1 MEINNNINNNTNI
14 LKTKFQ
20 NIELNGLLGN
30 ASGVMCE
37 EKQDLNNLYNSNSAF
52 IVTKSSTLKSRTGN
66 EKPRYCAIPNGSINS
81 MGLPN
86 NSFEYYFDYV
96 IHKMLNNKNTNNQK
110 PMFLS
115 VSGLSLKENL
125 DIITVYNN
133 GVNNI
138 KNICIDESNYNILK
152 YKLDNLFIEFNLS
165 CPNVIG
171 KPQVGYDFNTLTDYL
186 NTIDNNVNTNYGVK
200 LPPYFDISH
209 FEQVSSILNKYDK
222 LKFITCVNSI
232 GNGLYIDID
241 SETTLIK
248 PKNGFGGIGG
258 DYILPTALANVHYFY
273 KNCPNKEIIGCGGVK
288 SYKEVI
294 QHKLAGASLVQI
306 GTALYENDYYH
317 QTDIFEDINNN
328 LIEYLKNKNYNNIDD
343 LKGKLK
349 YI

>member
-1 MEINNNINNNTNI
+1 M

-20 NIELNGLLGN
+20 NIKLNGLLGN
-30 ASGVMCE
+30 ASGVMCA
-37 EKQDLNNLYNSNSAF
+37 EKHDLNNLYNSDSSF
-52 IVTKSSTLKSRTGN
+52 IVTKSSTLNSRSGN
-66 EKPRYCAIPNGSINS
+66 IKPRYSIIPNGSINS

-86 NSFEYYFDYV
+86 NGFEYYFDYV
-96 IHKMLNNKNTNNQK
+96 INKMMNNKNTK
-110 PMFLS
+110 TMFLS
-115 VSGLSLKENL
+115 VSGLSLQENTE
-125 DIITVYNN
+125 IINIYND
-133 GVNNI
+133 GI
-138 KNICIDESNYNILK
+138 KNIQNIYTNNYDYDSLK
-152 YKLDNLFIEFNLS
+152 NKLNNLFIEFNLS

-186 NTIDNNVNTNYGVK
+186 NVIDNNINTDYGVK
-200 LPPYFDISH
+200 LPPYFDMSH
-209 FEQVSSILNKYDK
+209 FEQASSILNKYDK

-241 SETTLIK
+241 SQSTLIK
-248 PKNGFGGIGG
+248 PKNGYGGIGG
-258 DYILPTALANVHYFY
+258 DYILPTALANIHYFY

-317 QTDIFEDINNN
+317 QTDIFEYINND
-328 LIEYLKNKNYNNIDD
+328 LIKYLKNKNYNNIDE

>member
-1 MEINNNINNNTNI
+1 MELNYLDTN
-14 LKTKFQ
+14 FQ
-20 NIELNGLLGN
+20 NIKLNGLLGN

-37 EKQDLNNLYNSNSAF
+37 EKYDLNNLYNSDSSF
-52 IVTKSSTLKSRTGN
+52 IVTKSSTLNKREGN
-66 EKPRYCAIPNGSINS
+66 IKPRYSIIPNGSINS

-86 NSFEYYFDYV
+86 NGFEYYFDYV
-96 IHKMLNNKNTNNQK
+96 INKMITSNKNDTKNTKNINK
-110 PMFLS
+110 ALFLS
-115 VSGLSLKENL
+115 ISGLSLQENV
-125 DIITVYNN
+125 DIINIYNN
-133 GVNNI
+133 GIKSIKSIYTNNY
-138 KNICIDESNYNILK
+138 DYDTLK
-152 YKLDNLFIEFNLS
+152 YKLNNLFIEFNLS

-186 NTIDNNVNTNYGVK
+186 NIIDDNIITNYGVK
-200 LPPYFDISH
+200 LPPYFDMSH
-209 FEQVSSILNKYDK
+209 FEQASNILNKYDK

-241 SETTLIK
+241 SQSTLIK
-248 PKNGFGGIGG
+248 PKNGYGGIGG
-258 DYILPTALANVHYFY
+258 DYILPTALANIHYFY

-317 QTDIFEDINNN
+317 QTDIFEHINND
-328 LIEYLKNKNYNNIDD
+328 LKKYLKNKNYNNIDE